1 MLKIRYPDTSD
12 VIAISIKQYTL
23 TNTLYVMYNDTNRYI
38 IFLNNDYNRRYSTK
52 YKISQVKYKSVDLR
66 QNEENLKLKFY
77 RICLEIFM
85 QT

>member
-1 MLKIRYPDTSD
+1 MC
-12 VIAISIKQYTL
+12 
-23 TNTLYVMYNDTNRYI
+23 NDTNRYL

-52 YKISQVKYKSVDLR
+52 YKIPQVKYKSVDLR